1 MKSHRLFILGF
12 AALAGTT
19 SLATARAQSGA
30 AAPASIAGTYQ
41 LQICR
46 GACDGARPD
55 VVQGR
60 LVIED
65 STYSSASIPEPG
77 GTYARRES
85 GALLIR
91 GHGREDP
98 NSCFALRKTPDSR
111 SLAGYPPV
119 GFTAWH
125 LDSSGGTA
133 RLRLGQT
140 ADASYVLELRMAE
153 NGVVGRGMEHGPSGT
168 ETVVDSVTI
177 TRLGP
182 PDRTICTAAA
192 IRGGANMQVVDS
204 IRNAIYTP
212 RSAVRP
218 EGVPGTYEIEICP
231 DRCRRGGRRSIR
243 GIAVLEDTTFYVN
256 QLTPT
261 ARRYAIEKSRDLLIT
276 ATHPNACFVFERVGT
291 AASYAGKQPI
301 GFTRWYAVEPAG
313 TLRIDLFETHDGEY
327 TARLVLV
334 GDRLSGE
341 GWSLVKNPFDHLI
354 PSDVIRGRRV
364 GPPDRGLCI
373 RAAER
378 AAADLPPAP

>member
-1 MKSHRLFILGF
+1 MRFRNLSILGLGV
-12 AALAGTT
+12 LAGTT
-19 SLATARAQSGA
+19 AAGSGRAQGSAGV
-30 AAPASIAGTYQ
+30 PPSMAGTYQ
-41 LQICR
+41 LRICR
-46 GACDGARPD
+46 GPCTGASAD
-55 VVQGR
+55 LVQGR

-65 STYSSASIPEPG
+65 SVYLRASIPEPG
-77 GTYARRES
+77 RTYARRES

-212 RSAVRP
+212 RSAV
-218 EGVPGTYEIEICP
+218 
-231 DRCRRGGRRSIR
+231 
-243 GIAVLEDTTFYVN
+243 
-256 QLTPT
+256 
-261 ARRYAIEKSRDLLIT
+261 
-276 ATHPNACFVFERVGT
+276 
-291 AASYAGKQPI
+291 
-301 GFTRWYAVEPAG
+301 
-313 TLRIDLFETHDGEY
+313 
-327 TARLVLV
+327 
-334 GDRLSGE
+334 
-341 GWSLVKNPFDHLI
+341 
-354 PSDVIRGRRV
+354 
-364 GPPDRGLCI
+364 
-373 RAAER
+373 
-378 AAADLPPAP
+378 